1 MAGLLPRVG
10 NAESIGV
17 PVLVRTRVLDGRSLV
32 RRLNWN
38 LIPKTFTE
46 SEKQIM
52 KPLILPGLALL
63 LVTLSTASLGQ
74 EASVNCDTA
83 KEDIAKLESEKK
95 SSLEQAEKG
104 VTSIMPSTAVL
115 HILTG
120 TQQESKEIASG
131 EYN

>member
-1 MAGLLPRVG
+1 
-10 NAESIGV
+10 
-17 PVLVRTRVLDGRSLV
+17 V
-32 RRLNWN
+32 RRLNWH

-63 LVTLSTASLGQ
+63 LVTLSSASLGQ

-131 EYN
+131 EYNERIDAHINLIKSTCGIE